1 MRGALI
7 HGILLAIMLV
17 YGYRT
22 WTRDKTVKPDRGS
35 VVLWNKSEA
44 EIASIEYKTE
54 RKTVRL
60 EQRSDANGAYWWGQE
75 TTIEKRPKAVEP
87 KPEEKKPENKPA
99 DPKAGSA
106 AAGSAAAGSAGSAGS
121 AAKPAD
127 AKAGSAGSAVAA
139 AGSGSA
145 GSAGSAGSGAGSGSA
160 TPPPEPPVVMEEV
173 KRTTEFPIGEGGT
186 KLLDAYFKAR
196 ALRDLGVPTEALKKD
211 YKLEGSTTMLTV
223 AFKDG
228 SKREYV
234 VGGSVFNTTGGASDR
249 YVVDKQSGKAYVLAK
264 DMLGNLEIGQS
275 SLNLTDPRGFD
286 TTKIGSVD
294 IEGKGKKTTV
304 ARVTTGAEGQQV
316 KTWGDAATK
325 KANQTLAN
333 FIDNAANL
341 KPTEYKAQLKAES
354 MQLVMKLTYKDE
366 RGGKLGTLALYK
378 MEKAGEVPEGTEF
391 DPANPPRGETEY
403 YIVTEKTRVPGLVRK
418 DTAQRAEQDL
428 GVVFDNPPE
437 KVTKP
442 GVPNE
447 FSNTPLPPP
456 EKENPHGGGAAPPA
470 NPHGAAPSPHG
481 GGAAAPAP
489 APAPGAPSAGT
500 AGSAAGAKA
509 PGAPGAPAPAPAPAP
524 GAASAGSAGA
534 KAPGAPAPAG
544 GAGAKAPAAAAPAP
558 AGGAAP
564 AAPKPPT
571 PGSAA
576 PAAHDGH
583 AH

>member
-7 HGILLAIMLV
+7 HGILLAVMLV

-35 VVLWNKSEA
+35 VVLWDKAEA
-44 EIASIEYKTE
+44 ELASIEYKTE

-60 EQRSDANGAYWWGQE
+60 EQRSDASGAYWWGQE
-75 TTIEKRPKAVEP
+75 TTIEKRPKPVEK
-87 KPEEKKPENKPA
+87 KPEEKKPEEKPADPKAAGSAGSGSAGSGSAAKPA

-106 AAGSAAAGSAGSAGS
+106 GS
-121 AAKPAD
+121 
-127 AKAGSAGSAVAA
+127 GSAVAA

-145 GSAGSAGSGAGSGSA
+145 GSGAGSGSAA

-173 KRTTEFPIGEGGT
+173 KRTTEFPAGDGAT
-186 KLLDAYFKAR
+186 KLLDGYVKAR
-196 ALRDLGVPTEALKKD
+196 ALRDLGVPTDALKKD
-211 YKLEGSTTMLTV
+211 YKLDGSTTLLTV

-249 YVVDKQSGKAYVLAK
+249 YVMDKQSGKAYVLAK
-264 DMLGNLEIGQS
+264 DMLGSLEIGQS

-286 TTKIGSVD
+286 TTLIGSVD

-354 MQLVMKLTYKDE
+354 MRLIMKLTYKDE
-366 RGGKLGTLALYK
+366 RGGKLGTLALYS
-378 MEKAGEVPEGTEF
+378 MEKPGELPEGAEF

-442 GVPNE
+442 GMPSE

-456 EKENPHGGGAAPPA
+456 EKDNPHGGGAPPNPHGDGLAPPNPHGGGAAPPA
-470 NPHGAAPSPHG
+470 
-481 GGAAAPAP
+481 
-489 APAPGAPSAGT
+489 
-500 AGSAAGAKA
+500 
-509 PGAPGAPAPAPAPAP
+509 PGAPGGPA
-524 GAASAGSAGA
+524 AGSAGA

-544 GAGAKAPAAAAPAP
+544 GAAPAAPAGPKPPAGPAAPAAPKAPAGP
-558 AGGAAP
+558 AAP
-564 AAPKPPT
+564 AAPKPAPA
-571 PGSAA
+571 GSAA